1 MKLSGP
7 RQRANATKGLTLKP
21 CTRRNRAL
29 TNLHASTPAGEVLRA
44 ASAASSTMSFAA
56 GSASRCHFGERL
68 SSRAEP
74 PALRRHPHL
83 VRYPDIEADFDIMID
98 KAIAAIADGE
108 PVEDE
113 ILGHYVN
120 VASLVRAVSF
130 REGKLL
136 EQAVERLAKAN
147 PNILVLMQS
156 IKLPLVKAAIEAVAG
171 NHWRQLEGVR
181 LDCEAPAKGSYTPD
195 LIIVNRAKRAAFVL
209 DLKRSLASYG
219 DTSRLEELKLK
230 MLASAMVLPDWLYK
244 TQKRLMVET
253 VGVATIDGASRP
265 SDHAAGVWAL
275 SEIDDL
281 LEIDGAAACMAEL
294 RLRFGRRVQQLLEA
308 EARLALGLP
317 ETPMVTATPPLAA
330 AAFTTSLHAR
340 RFGTLRA
347 IPRVM
352 FCEDVTG
359 DTEDHGPGC
368 LCGDCEGSS
377 FDDDDDGRDDP
388 EALAD
393 DMVCWPPEHIR
404 IGFARRLLDV

>member
-21 CTRRNRAL
+21 FTTRNRAV
-29 TNLHASTPAGEVLRA
+29 TNLHSSSPAGEVLRA

-56 GSASRCHFGERL
+56 GSALRRQFGERL
-68 SSRAEP
+68 GPYAEP
-74 PALRRHPHL
+74 LVLRRHPHL
-83 VRYPDIEADFDIMID
+83 VRYAHVEVDFDVLID

-147 PNILVLMQS
+147 PDLIVLMQS

-171 NHWRQLEGVR
+171 NDWRQLEGVR
-181 LDCEAPAKGSYTPD
+181 LDCEASAKGSYTPD
-195 LIIVNRAKRAAFVL
+195 LIVVNRARRAAFVL

-219 DTSRLEELKLK
+219 DTSRLEDLKLK

-253 VGVATIDGASRP
+253 VGVAIIDGASRP

-294 RLRFGRRVQQLLEA
+294 RVRFGRRVQQLLEV
-308 EARLALGLP
+308 EARRALGLP
-317 ETPMVTATPPLAA
+317 ETPTVTLPLEAA
-330 AAFTTSLHAR
+330 GSTTSLHAR

-347 IPRVM
+347 TPRVKI
-352 FCEDVTG
+352 CEDVT
-359 DTEDHGPGC
+359 DDAKDHGAGC
-368 LCGDCEGSS
+368 RCGSCEDPS

-393 DMVCWPPEHIR
+393 DTVSWPPEHVR
-404 IGFARRLLDV
+404 IGFARRLLDA

>member
-1 MKLSGP
+1 V
-7 RQRANATKGLTLKP
+7 
-21 CTRRNRAL
+21 
-29 TNLHASTPAGEVLRA
+29 TNLHSSSPAGEVLRA
-44 ASAASSTMSFAA
+44 ASAASSTMSFAT
-56 GSASRCHFGERL
+56 GSASRRHFGERFAV
-68 SSRAEP
+68 RAEP
-74 PALRRHPHL
+74 PVLRRYPHP
-83 VRYPDIEADFDIMID
+83 VRYADVEADFDVLID

-136 EQAVERLAKAN
+136 EQAVERLAKVN
-147 PNILVLMQS
+147 PDLVVLMQS
-156 IKLPLVKAAIEAVAG
+156 IKLPLVKAAIEAVTG

-195 LIIVNRAKRAAFVL
+195 LIVVNRAKRAAFVL

-253 VGVATIDGASRP
+253 VGVAIIDGASRP

-294 RLRFGRRVQQLLEA
+294 RLRFGRRVQQLLEV
-308 EARLALGLP
+308 EARRALGLP
-317 ETPMVTATPPLAA
+317 ETPMAISAPLLAA
-330 AAFTTSLHAR
+330 DASTTSLYAR

-347 IPRVM
+347 IPRAMV
-352 FCEDVTG
+352 CEDATDKTG
-359 DTEDHGPGC
+359 HHGSGCRCGSCEDP
-368 LCGDCEGSS
+368 S

-388 EALAD
+388 EALSD
-393 DMVCWPPEHIR
+393 DTVSWPPEHVR
-404 IGFARRLLDV
+404 IGFARRLLDA

>member
-1 MKLSGP
+1 MELSGP
-7 RQRANATKGLTLKP
+7 RQRANATKGLTLRPSDK
-21 CTRRNRAL
+21 RNRAV
-29 TNLHASTPAGEVLRA
+29 TIHTAKTPAGEVLRA
-44 ASAASSTMSFAA
+44 ASAASSNMSSAA
-56 GSASRCHFGERL
+56 GSPSRRHFGERL
-68 SSRAEP
+68 AAQTEP
-74 PALRRHPHL
+74 PVLRRHAHL
-83 VRYPDIEADFDIMID
+83 VRYAHVEADFDVLIE

-147 PNILVLMQS
+147 PDLVVLMQS
-156 IKLPLVKAAIEAVAG
+156 IKLPLVKAAIEAVAS
-171 NHWRQLEGVR
+171 NDWHHLEGVR

-209 DLKRSLASYG
+209 DLKRSLASYS

-244 TQKRLMVET
+244 IQKRMMVET
-253 VGVATIDGASRP
+253 VGVAIVDGASRP
-265 SDHAAGVWAL
+265 SDHASGVWAL

-294 RLRFGRRVQQLLEA
+294 RVRFGRRVQQLLEL
-308 EARLALGLP
+308 EARRALGLP
-317 ETPMVTATPPLAA
+317 ETPAVTPPP
-330 AAFTTSLHAR
+330 TTALSLTTTLHAR
-340 RFGTLRA
+340 RFGVLRA

-352 FCEDVTG
+352 VCEDMT
-359 DTEDHGPGC
+359 DCAEHGAECTCGC
-368 LCGDCEGSS
+368 SGEPFFDE
-377 FDDDDDGRDDP
+377 DDDRDAP
-388 EALAD
+388 EAFGD
-393 DMVCWPPEHIR
+393 DAFHWPPEHIR
-404 IGFARRLLDV
+404 VGFARRLLDA

>member
-1 MKLSGP
+1 MTIHTAK
-7 RQRANATKGLTLKP
+7 
-21 CTRRNRAL
+21 
-29 TNLHASTPAGEVLRA
+29 TPAGEVLRA
-44 ASAASSTMSFAA
+44 ASAASSTVSFAA
-56 GSASRCHFGERL
+56 GSASRRHFGERFGL
-68 SSRAEP
+68 QAEP
-74 PALRRHPHL
+74 PALRRHSHL
-83 VRYPDIEADFDIMID
+83 VRYPDVEADFATLIE

-136 EQAVERLAKAN
+136 EQAVERLAKVN
-147 PNILVLMQS
+147 PDLVVLMQS

-171 NHWRQLEGVR
+171 NDWRQLEGVR

-195 LIIVNRAKRAAFVL
+195 LIVVNRAKRAAFVL

-244 TQKRLMVET
+244 TQKRTMVET
-253 VGVATIDGASRP
+253 VGVAIVDGASRP

-294 RLRFGRRVQQLLEA
+294 RLRFGRRVQQLLEV
-308 EARLALGLP
+308 EARRALSLP
-317 ETPMVTATPPLAA
+317 ETPTVTATPLLAA
-330 AAFTTSLHAR
+330 AASATSLHER
-340 RFGTLRA
+340 RFRTLRPV
-347 IPRVM
+347 PRMMV
-352 FCEDVTG
+352 CEDATDNTG
-359 DTEDHGPGC
+359 DHGTGC
-368 LCGDCEGSS
+368 RCASCEEPS

-393 DMVCWPPEHIR
+393 EVVSWPPEHIR
-404 IGFARRLLDV
+404 IGFARRLLDA

>member
-1 MKLSGP
+1 MTIHT
-7 RQRANATKGLTLKP
+7 AN
-21 CTRRNRAL
+21 
-29 TNLHASTPAGEVLRA
+29 TPAGEVPRA
-44 ASAASSTMSFAA
+44 ASAVSSTMSFAA
-56 GSASRCHFGERL
+56 GSASRRQFGERF
-68 SSRAEP
+68 AVQPEP
-74 PALRRHPHL
+74 PVLRRHPHL
-83 VRYPDIEADFDIMID
+83 VRYPDVEADFDVLID

-136 EQAVERLAKAN
+136 EQAVERLAKVN
-147 PNILVLMQS
+147 PDLVVLMQS

-171 NHWRQLEGVR
+171 NHWRQLKGVR

-195 LIIVNRAKRAAFVL
+195 LIVVNCARRAAFVL

-230 MLASAMVLPDWLYK
+230 MLASAMILPDWLYK
-244 TQKRLMVET
+244 SQKRMMVET
-253 VGVATIDGASRP
+253 VGVAIVDGPSRP

-294 RLRFGRRVQQLLEA
+294 RLRFGGRVQQLLEV
-308 EARLALGLP
+308 EARRALGLP
-317 ETPMVTATPPLAA
+317 ETSAVTSAPVLSTAAATPPASSRL
-330 AAFTTSLHAR
+330 FR
-340 RFGTLRA
+340 TLRA
-347 IPRVM
+347 FPRVM
-352 FCEDVTG
+352 VCEDATDETG
-359 DTEDHGPGC
+359 DRGPGC
-368 LCGDCEGSS
+368 LCGGCEDPS

-388 EALAD
+388 EVLAD
-393 DMVCWPPEHIR
+393 DPVSWPPEHIR
-404 IGFARRLLDV
+404 IGFARRLLEA

>member
-1 MKLSGP
+1 MTIHTAK
-7 RQRANATKGLTLKP
+7 
-21 CTRRNRAL
+21 
-29 TNLHASTPAGEVLRA
+29 TPAGEVLRA
-44 ASAASSTMSFAA
+44 ASAASSTMSFVA
-56 GSASRCHFGERL
+56 GSASRRQFSERFAVH
-68 SSRAEP
+68 AEP
-74 PALRRHPHL
+74 PALRRHAHL
-83 VRYPDIEADFDIMID
+83 VRYPDVEADFDALID
-98 KAIAAIADGE
+98 KAIGAISEGE

-113 ILGHYVN
+113 ILGHYVA

-136 EQAVERLAKAN
+136 EQAVERLAKVN
-147 PNILVLMQS
+147 PDLVVLMQS

-171 NHWRQLEGVR
+171 NDWRQLEGVR

-253 VGVATIDGASRP
+253 VGVAIVDGASRP

-294 RLRFGRRVQQLLEA
+294 RLRFGRRVQQLLEV
-308 EARLALGLP
+308 EARRALGLP
-317 ETPMVTATPPLAA
+317 ETPMVMSAPMLAA
-330 AAFTTSLHAR
+330 DASTTSLYTR

-347 IPRVM
+347 IPRAMV
-352 FCEDVTG
+352 CEDATDNIG
-359 DTEDHGPGC
+359 HYGSGCGCGSCEDP
-368 LCGDCEGSS
+368 S
-377 FDDDDDGRDDP
+377 FDDDDDGREDP

-393 DMVCWPPEHIR
+393 DPVSWPPEHIR
-404 IGFARRLLDV
+404 IGFARRLLDA

>member
-1 MKLSGP
+1 MTIHT
-7 RQRANATKGLTLKP
+7 AN
-21 CTRRNRAL
+21 
-29 TNLHASTPAGEVLRA
+29 TPDGEVLRA
-44 ASAASSTMSFAA
+44 ATAASSTMSFAA
-56 GSASRCHFGERL
+56 GSASRRHFGERFAV
-68 SSRAEP
+68 RAEP
-74 PALRRHPHL
+74 PVLRRYPHP
-83 VRYPDIEADFDIMID
+83 VRYPDVEVDFDVLIE

-147 PNILVLMQS
+147 PELVVLMQS
-156 IKLPLVKAAIEAVAG
+156 IKLPLVKAAIEAVTG

-195 LIIVNRAKRAAFVL
+195 LIVVNRAKRAAFVL

-219 DTSRLEELKLK
+219 DTTRLEELKLK

-253 VGVATIDGASRP
+253 VGVAIIDGASRP

-294 RLRFGRRVQQLLEA
+294 RLRFGRRVQMLLEV
-308 EARLALGLP
+308 EARRALGLP
-317 ETPMVTATPPLAA
+317 ETPMVMSGPVLAA
-330 AAFTTSLHAR
+330 DASTTSLHSR

-347 IPRVM
+347 IPRAMV
-352 FCEDVTG
+352 CEDATDNIG
-359 DTEDHGPGC
+359 HYGSGCRCGSCEDP
-368 LCGDCEGSS
+368 S
-377 FDDDDDGRDDP
+377 FDDHDDGRDDP

-393 DMVCWPPEHIR
+393 DTVAWPPEHVR
-404 IGFARRLLDV
+404 IGFARRLLDA

>member
-1 MKLSGP
+1 M
-7 RQRANATKGLTLKP
+7 
-21 CTRRNRAL
+21 

-56 GSASRCHFGERL
+56 GSASRRHSGERFAVQ
-68 SSRAEP
+68 AEP
-74 PALRRHPHL
+74 PVLRRHAHL
-83 VRYPDIEADFDIMID
+83 VRYPDVEADFEVLIE

-136 EQAVERLAKAN
+136 EQAVERLAKVN
-147 PNILVLMQS
+147 PDLVVLMQS

-171 NHWRQLEGVR
+171 NDWRQLEGVR

-253 VGVATIDGASRP
+253 VGVAIIDGASRP

-294 RLRFGRRVQQLLEA
+294 RLRFGRRVQMLLEV
-308 EARLALGLP
+308 EARRALGIP
-317 ETPMVTATPPLAA
+317 ETPAVTSSLTSLAA
-330 AAFTTSLHAR
+330 VSTAGLPAR
-340 RFGTLRA
+340 RFGVLRPV
-347 IPRVM
+347 PRMMVR
-352 FCEDVTG
+352 EDVTD
-359 DTEDHGPGC
+359 DTGNHGAGC
-368 LCGDCEGSS
+368 RCGDCEGSS
-377 FDDDDDGRDDP
+377 FDYDDDGRDDP

-393 DMVCWPPEHIR
+393 DSVSWPPEHIR
-404 IGFARRLLDV
+404 IGFARRLLHA

>member
-1 MKLSGP
+1 LEQTAQVGVC
-7 RQRANATKGLTLKP
+7 TTDKGLTLKP
-21 CTRRNRAL
+21 SDERNRAV
-29 TNLHASTPAGEVLRA
+29 TIHTAKTPAGEVLRA
-44 ASAASSTMSFAA
+44 ASAASSTMSFAD
-56 GSASRCHFGERL
+56 ASVSRRHFGEL
-68 SSRAEP
+68 AAVQAEP
-74 PALRRHPHL
+74 AALRRHPHL
-83 VRYPDIEADFDIMID
+83 VRYPDVEADFGLLID

-147 PNILVLMQS
+147 PDLVVLMQS
-156 IKLPLVKAAIEAVAG
+156 IKLPLVKAAIETVAG
-171 NHWRQLEGVR
+171 NDWRQLEGVR

-244 TQKRLMVET
+244 TQKRMMVET
-253 VGVATIDGASRP
+253 VGVAIVDGASRP
-265 SDHAAGVWAL
+265 SDHQAGVWAL

-294 RLRFGRRVQQLLEA
+294 RVRFGRRVQQLLEV
-308 EARLALGLP
+308 EARRALGLP
-317 ETPMVTATPPLAA
+317 EAPEVMSAPVLAA
-330 AAFTTSLHAR
+330 AASTTSLPVR

-352 FCEDVTG
+352 VCDDVTG
-359 DTEDHGPGC
+359 ETEDHGT
-368 LCGDCEGSS
+368 
-377 FDDDDDGRDDP
+377 R
-388 EALAD
+388 
-393 DMVCWPPEHIR
+393 
-404 IGFARRLLDV
+404 